1 MTSTPNN
8 ARVQGMDG
16 APQASIFRRPTF
28 AAMLL
33 LLLATPLLLLLVA
46 GSTGSALHDIVE
58 QLSVIWLPL
67 WAVFAVWVALD
78 ASAFIRF
85 RWTSPRSVGS
95 QGTQVV
101 RPRRCKHRLDVP
113 LFDSDKRQ
121 IGMVEREG
129 KHNHQHVGV
138 PSRRWRSDSA
148 LALHKRRSGACG

>member
-33 LLLATPLLLLLVA
+33 LLLATPLPLLLAA

-78 ASAFIRF
+78 ASALYGLAG
-85 RWTSPRSVGS
+85 PRPDPLG
-95 QGTQVV
+95 
-101 RPRRCKHRLDVP
+101 PKALRLSGLAVANIVSMF
-113 LFDSDKRQ
+113 LFLILTK
-121 IGMVEREG
+121 G
-129 KHNHQHVGV
+129 K
-138 PSRRWRSDSA
+138 
-148 LALHKRRSGACG
+148 